1 MTGAIYSPIALPY
14 NGGKERKGGG
24 GMAGTVWAVF
34 WEGALDEDIR
44 STLIGKLSPADRARY
59 ETFPSGGRAGERG
72 QQYLLSRALLAFAL
86 EETLG
91 TVPALAK
98 TAAGQP
104 YFPEW
109 PGLFLSLSH
118 TEEDGDREAARRRTE
133 DGELVKQDPDD
144 YLKYHGAEAFE
155 RLLSGS
161 ENGIEFRMAQVAGK
175 YDLSRDEDR
184 VAYAED
190 VSALLSTLPNAV
202 EREICTARAAE
213 AAHISAEAMKL
224 EVQRAMKRR
233 AAQERKAQQR
243 KDLNPAAALQP
254 AERSLRYE
262 NLRSAR
268 AEEGLLRLLTLD
280 ASLFPAQMPVTEE
293 QFSSPLLGKAFRLL
307 WQQREAGRV
316 PQAAALAGDLEPR
329 EMDVISGICQQ
340 PQSMAAAPQALAD
353 YIRVIQ
359 QEYQKRAGAGGEDP
373 LRAAM
378 EKYRKSGN
386 GGKQA

>member
-1 MTGAIYSPIALPY
+1 MLDKSEPKYMNSPETPVYSKRRVLYGLNLAKKTKRPNIILCEGNLDIVTLHQAGFDNAVASMGTALTT
-14 NGGKERKGGG
+14 EQTR
-24 GMAGTVWAVF
+24 
-34 WEGALDEDIR
+34 
-44 STLIGKLSPADRARY
+44 
-59 ETFPSGGRAGERG
+59 
-72 QQYLLSRALLAFAL
+72 LLSRFTKELVLCYDNDNA
-86 EETLG
+86 G
-91 TVPALAK
+91 K
-98 TAAGQP
+98 TA
-104 YFPEW
+104 
-109 PGLFLSLSH
+109 
-118 TEEDGDREAARRRTE
+118 TEKALQLLNNSEFTVRVLQLPRRRTE